1 MALENLISISFTEEE
16 LQQIDSHLTALEGL
30 LKGKCITLTPEQ
42 RKEYGRLGDKTENWV
57 KKVVDYTTSQ
67 PDLTPAFI
75 NKVELDIDYDAR
87 QDLMPRLNRL
97 NAINDM
103 VDDTAL
109 LIGFDLYQTSR
120 SYYKNAKLL
129 ADQNVSGAKSVF
141 DNLSAQFPGRPTKK
155 ESEKTA

>member
-1 MALENLISISFTEEE
+1 
-16 LQQIDSHLTALEGL
+16 
-30 LKGKCITLTPEQ
+30 
-42 RKEYGRLGDKTENWV
+42 
-57 KKVVDYTTSQ
+57 
-67 PDLTPAFI
+67 
-75 NKVELDIDYDAR
+75 
-87 QDLMPRLNRL
+87 
-97 NAINDM
+97 M

-120 SYYKNAKLL
+120 SYYKNVKLL